1 MNLMTKAPRGDEKEK
16 ANKCKKLWQSVV
28 LACLDE
34 WIMQDTVGKG
44 PTKKTT
50 GFGQA
55 AARRWAV
62 SRDGQTVLMLAGID
76 NNSRAVEGLVNF
88 VKLGKRTSS
97 ITINTREPTEE

>member
-1 MNLMTKAPRGDEKEK
+1 MINEASKEQ
-16 ANKCKKLWQSVV
+16 ADRCKKLWQSVI
-28 LACLDE
+28 LASLDE
-34 WIMQDTVGKG
+34 WIIQDTVGKG
-44 PTKKTT
+44 PAKRKT

-88 VKLGKRTSS
+88 VKRGKRTST
-97 ITINTREPTEE
+97 ITIITREPTEE